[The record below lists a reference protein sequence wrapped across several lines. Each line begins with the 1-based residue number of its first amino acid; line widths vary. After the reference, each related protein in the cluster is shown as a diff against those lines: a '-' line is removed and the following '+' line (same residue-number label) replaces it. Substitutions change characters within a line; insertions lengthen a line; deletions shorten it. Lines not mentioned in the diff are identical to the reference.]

1 MYGKAYEVDFH
12 TVKKKVCFIF
22 DHLLLPAIQNNTE
35 NATLKSVSTG
45 TIHISEFLN
54 ALSTLWNNYTAE

>member
-1 MYGKAYEVDFH
+1 MLQSVRGWFSH
-12 TVKKKVCFIF
+12 SKKKVGFIF

-35 NATLKSVSTG
+35 NSTLKSVSTG

-54 ALSTLWNNYTAE
+54 ALSTYEITSLYR